1 MSGYYNRIKNFLT
14 GSKNKNAEAINTVK
28 IADGSLANRRKDFED
43 LGKRVG
49 KYTKDPAMYESSKIE
64 LRKTIQP
71 AAKKIS
77 KLHDDKDKIT
87 KRNKGSQ
94 KLFEAAKGRK
104 KFRSGGGTDLG
115 MQSVKY
121 GLDNNPNITAAD
133 PKAKFIAKNKSKKNM
148 KKVAKSPIANS
159 IKKGKA

>member
-77 KLHDDKDKIT
+77 KLHDKKDEIT
-87 KRNKGSQ
+87 K
-94 KLFEAAKGRK
+94 AAKGRK
-104 KFRSGGGTDLG
+104 KFKSGGGTDLG

-121 GLDNNPNITAAD
+121 GIDNNPNITAAD

-159 IKKGKA
+159 VKKGKA

>member
-1 MSGYYNRIKNFLT
+1 MAVGFFGKLLHG
-14 GSKNKNAEAINTVK
+14 GSKANKSGKAINTVK
-28 IADGSLANRRKDFED
+28 IAEGSLKDRRKDFES

-49 KYTKDPAMYESSKIE
+49 KYTKDPFMSEANKVE

-77 KLHDDKDKIT
+77 KLHDEKDKIT

-104 KFRSGGGTDLG
+104 KFRSGGGTSLG

-148 KKVAKSPIANS
+148 KKVAKTPMA
-159 IKKGKA
+159 KAVRKA

>member
-1 MSGYYNRIKNFLT
+1 MAVGYFGKLLHGSSKASKSGR
-14 GSKNKNAEAINTVK
+14 AINTVE
-28 IADGSLANRRKDFED
+28 IAKGSLKDRRKDFED
-43 LGKRVG
+43 LGKRVSQ
-49 KYTKDPAMYESSKIE
+49 YTQDPSMSEATKIE
-64 LRKTIQP
+64 LKKTIQP
-71 AAKKIS
+71 AAKKIA

-104 KFRSGGGTDLG
+104 QFRSGGGTSLG

-121 GLDNNPNITAAD
+121 GLDINPNITAAD

-148 KKVAKSPIANS
+148 KKVAKTPMD
-159 IKKGKA
+159 KAVRKA

>member
-43 LGKRVG
+43 LGKRVSQ
-49 KYTKDPAMYESSKIE
+49 YTQDPSMSEATKIE
-64 LRKTIQP
+64 LKKTIQP
-71 AAKKIS
+71 AAKKIA

-104 KFRSGGGTDLG
+104 QFRSGGGTSLG

-148 KKVAKSPIANS
+148 KKVAKTPMD
-159 IKKGKA
+159 KAVRKA